1 MQINYFCYMRYF
13 ISFLIMMLYCVD
25 LHSQYIIQNPSFE
38 DKPKASTLPRSWN
51 TCNKGSTPDI
61 LPGPW
66 GVEKKAIDGN
76 TFLGL
81 ITRED
86 GSYES
91 IGQKLVKPLRANEC
105 YTLSVYLSR
114 SNNYTGYNLPLRIRL
129 WGGKTYC
136 GKDQLL
142 AESKAITHTNW
153 VKYEFQIYTKIN
165 VHFLLIE
172 ACLAPGIS
180 TPYKGNI
187 LIDNLSEF
195 IPCFRADITSV
206 HASF

>member
-1 MQINYFCYMRYF
+1 MRYF
-13 ISFLIMMLYCVD
+13 IPALILLLYCAD
-25 LHSQYIIQNPSFE
+25 LKAQFVIQNPSFE
-38 DKPKASTLPRSWN
+38 DKPKASTLPRAWN

-66 GVEKKAIDGN
+66 GVEKKANDGN
-76 TFLGL
+76 TYIGL

-91 IGQKLVKPLRANEC
+91 IGQKLVKPLKANEC
-105 YTLSVYLSR
+105 YSFSVYLAR
-114 SNNYTGYNLPLRIRL
+114 ANNYTGYNLPLRMRI
-129 WGGKTYC
+129 WGSKTYC

-142 AESKAITHTNW
+142 AESKAIKHTNW
-153 VKYEFQIYTKIN
+153 VKYDFQIYTKEA

-187 LIDNLSEF
+187 LIDNISE
-195 IPCFRADITSV
+195 ILPCFRANLTTAR
-206 HASF
+206 ASFVGY